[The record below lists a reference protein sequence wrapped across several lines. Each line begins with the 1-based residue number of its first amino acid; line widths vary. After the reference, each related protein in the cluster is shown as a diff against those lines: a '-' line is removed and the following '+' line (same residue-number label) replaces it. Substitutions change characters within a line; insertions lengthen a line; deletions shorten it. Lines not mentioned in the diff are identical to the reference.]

1 MDAKMK
7 LVNHSEIDP
16 MTKKKKK
23 QVQTHTE
30 AIYKLEPQIWT
41 ESRALKQNRGILL
54 NWTL

>member
-1 MDAKMK
+1 MYAKMK

-16 MTKKKKK
+16 MTKK

-30 AIYKLEPQIWT
+30 AIYKLEPQVWT

-54 NWTL
+54 NRTL